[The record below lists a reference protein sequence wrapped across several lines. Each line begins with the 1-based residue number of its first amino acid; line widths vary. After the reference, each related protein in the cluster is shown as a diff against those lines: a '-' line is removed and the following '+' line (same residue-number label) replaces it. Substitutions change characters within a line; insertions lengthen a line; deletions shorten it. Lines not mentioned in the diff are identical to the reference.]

1 MRHPDVAALVGRGQ
15 AAAPL
20 HAALVPPRSVAASG
34 VGVGVDTTVQAPEH
48 CKQAPPL
55 VSLSCREDPDGRGSR
70 ASTETRESSR
80 AGPEACTFKVTG
92 CRGIQRRAENRPK
105 IGDRQ
110 SPRSNLALPL
120 HTRKVPGS
128 PCYTSHFTAA
138 FSITKRS

>member
-15 AAAPL
+15 AAAPSACCPSPSPL
-20 HAALVPPRSVAASG
+20 GCSIG
-34 VGVGVDTTVQAPEH
+34 DTTVQAPEH
-48 CKQAPPL
+48 CKQALPL

-80 AGPEACTFKVTG
+80 AGLEACTFKVTG
-92 CRGIQRRAENRPK
+92 CRAIQRRAENCPK
-105 IGDRQ
+105 TGDRQ

-128 PCYTSHFTAA
+128 PCYTSHFIAA